1 MVALDGDHRDTL
13 CFQLLQ
19 SLDGVNERQRIDGA
33 FMKEVSSDDQ
43 KISLA
48 VERIIDDV
56 PECPA
61 KIIESLTH
69 SILFITKMGISDMY
83 KRSLHYVLQPVLL
96 VWSRRERA

>member
-19 SLDGVNERQRIDGA
+19 PLDSVNERQRIDSA
-33 FMKEVSSDDQ
+33 FMKEVSGDNQ

-48 VERIIDDV
+48 VERIVDDI

-61 KIIESLTH
+61 EIIEALAHT
-69 SILFITKMGISDMY
+69 ILFIAKMGISDMH
-83 KRSLHYVLQPVLL
+83 KRSLHNVLQPVLL
-96 VWSRRERA
+96 VWTRRERA